1 MVSRVPGGQTRRVAG
16 LRDLNKAKRRDA
28 ILDATVALFGERPSD
43 EVTTEEIAALAEVAP
58 ATVYNLIGTRD
69 DVVRAVVARILAELA
84 DSLTR
89 LDPTDPI
96 AAAQLVVDQTVQA
109 FVADSGAFRQ
119 IVRLAPRASSVGTEL
134 TDPSEFQV
142 AAMRNAQQLG
152 IIRPDIDAGALA
164 RQIYLSYTGA
174 MTLWSAGRLDDD
186 GFSTA
191 ARHGL
196 YTALAAAAVDEA
208 RDPFLDQVRVLGKL
222 LETEMWNP
230 GTP

>member
-1 MVSRVPGGQTRRVAG
+1 MAG

-28 ILDATVALFGERPSD
+28 ILDATVALFGQRPSD

-84 DSLTR
+84 DSLTQ

-96 AAAQLVVDQTVQA
+96 AAASSSSIRPCRHSSPTPA
-109 FVADSGAFRQ
+109 RSARSCGSRHGH
-119 IVRLAPRASSVGTEL
+119 RAWGPNSS
-134 TDPSEFQV
+134 DPSEFQV
-142 AAMRNAQQLG
+142 AAMRHAQQLG
-152 IIRPDIDAGALA
+152 IIRPDIDAAALA

-174 MTLWSAGRLDDD
+174 MTLWSTGRLDDD

-196 YTALAAAAVDEA
+196 YTALAAAAVDGE
-208 RDPFLDQVRVLGKL
+208 RERFLDQLRVLGTT
-222 LETEMWNP
+222 LETERWNRDS
-230 GTP
+230 G